1 MRRDEDGDA
10 DEEKDGETSW
20 CDDYKNADKT
30 IAIHKHTQ
38 TVQIN
43 KLFQSRHFAALR
55 DCDSCILIQID

>member
-1 MRRDEDGDA
+1 MEMRMRRKKMGKPA
-10 DEEKDGETSW
+10 GVMTTKTQ
-20 CDDYKNADKT
+20 KT
-30 IAIHKHTQ
+30 ITIHKHTQ